1 MLNLVIMFVLLIVD
15 VKNYKKW
22 GLFNAIHMVNIK
34 QKKSGNVLS
43 KDNKLKKARQQ
54 VEASGVGFHLLKSQV
69 KQSMV
74 SPLLINL
81 RVPKDY
87 QSAYKTSCTV
97 HTNTK
102 TRIMDMLRGLK
113 KKIWNM
119 VQFHQN

>member
-1 MLNLVIMFVLLIVD
+1 
-15 VKNYKKW
+15 
-22 GLFNAIHMVNIK
+22 
-34 QKKSGNVLS
+34 
-43 KDNKLKKARQQ
+43 
-54 VEASGVGFHLLKSQV
+54 
-69 KQSMV
+69 MV

-113 KKIWNM
+113 KIWNM